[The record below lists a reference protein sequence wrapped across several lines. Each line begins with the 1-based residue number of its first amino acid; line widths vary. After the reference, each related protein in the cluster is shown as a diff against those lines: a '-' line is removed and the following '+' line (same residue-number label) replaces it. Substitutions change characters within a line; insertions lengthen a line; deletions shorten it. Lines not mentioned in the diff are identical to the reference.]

1 MSDFSFE
8 KDPFENF
15 QSLLADAKNE
25 NIPEYNAMT
34 LSTVGLDGKPSSR
47 VVLFKGLVRGGLSF
61 YTNYHG
67 GKSLQIDH
75 NSFVSLNFFWPTLER
90 QIRIQG
96 PAEKMT
102 REESEA
108 YFRQR
113 PRESQIGAWASRQS
127 EVLKN
132 QHELEQRFE
141 EIEKKYAGQEVP
153 CPLHWGG
160 FIVRPENFE
169 FWFGRKGRLHER
181 YVYEKTDSSW
191 KRFMKFP

>member
-15 QSLLADAKNE
+15 QNLLAEAKNSHV
-25 NIPEYNAMT
+25 PEHNAMT

-61 YTNYHG
+61 YTNYQG
-67 GKSLQIDH
+67 SKSTQIEGND
-75 NSFVSLNFFWPTLER
+75 SVSLNFFWPTLER

-96 PAEKMT
+96 TAEKMT

-113 PRESQIGAWASRQS
+113 PRESQIGAWASKQS
-127 EVLKN
+127 EVLADPN
-132 QHELEQRFE
+132 ELDRRFE
-141 EIEKKYAGQEVP
+141 EIEKKYLGQDIP
-153 CPLHWGG
+153 CPPYWGG
-160 FIVRPENFE
+160 FLVRPDSFE

-181 YVYEKTDSSW
+181 YIYEKSAVSW